1 MNLRSHII
9 SLLVFTLIA
18 LTTSCSDN
26 KDFMPDGDV
35 AMVNLTLQIPG
46 KKAPATRTIPGEDAL
61 NENVINT
68 VDVFLYKVGG
78 ALSGE
83 QPVYHS
89 TDIVVSNYNATD
101 RKATITLSLPL
112 NSYNQLFPSED
123 VVNCDAYIVVNRQA
137 ASGTDNVYPTDDL
150 SMASIKGNTILYAP
164 TFQEREQDPV
174 TFDYSTIAQN
184 SFVMDGFA
192 TITRNN
198 LTLAGTVPVERVAVK
213 VSLIIDGIKDNV
225 EDAGGKFWNADK
237 ENVKITM
244 CSGSNRTYLG
254 TMPTEYIY
262 NPNKSTDLYDVP
274 AIAANV
280 ASGDDLTSKYPFYTY
295 PTNWGTDEES
305 RTYFTLVVN
314 WVRTDDNTITKT
326 TYYEI
331 PVNPAGT
338 YLKRNTYYKI
348 KQKVEVLG
356 STDEESPV
364 VLYPCNYIILDWG
377 NTMIGSGGDTDV
389 DAEISKLKY
398 LVVDETQIEMN
409 NTQSEQLYYF
419 SSDEIEIKNLK
430 VERIDVTGN
439 TAVSSQIANLEN
451 PTAVD
456 NTYTVS
462 SANLKNPVRI
472 SLRKTNDGDDSRT
485 YLLFEHELVNEMS
498 KDSDYSEYVVTF
510 DVQHKGDNTY
520 KETIKIT
527 QYPMIAIVADLNS
540 DYNDDNITNND
551 NANKGYVIINN
562 QTTTDTN
569 WSAVRGLAGSNKNP
583 NRYIVTVNS
592 LTEGAGNEYIIGD
605 PRLKIVDNPTGIVK
619 DDNNR
624 ALTYYYPTNTDE
636 MTRQMIAPQFMMAS
650 SYGVCSNAMEYSEA
664 VKRCATYQEDGYP
677 AGRWRVPTQAEVK
690 YIIQLSGW
698 GVIPVL
704 FNNGS
709 DYWSAHTVV
718 ENNNGV
724 FSTPTST
731 TAYVRCVY
739 DTWYWGK
746 ERVDENTFTYG
757 DKQR

>member
-1 MNLRSHII
+1 MNIRSHII
-9 SLLVFTLIA
+9 SLLIFTLIA

-26 KDFMPDGDV
+26 KEFMPDGDV

-46 KKAPATRTIPGEDAL
+46 KKAPATRTISGEDAL

-123 VVNCDAYIVVNRQA
+123 VVNCDAYIVANRQA

-164 TFQEREQDPV
+164 TFQEREQDQV
-174 TFDYSTIAQN
+174 TFDYNTIAQN

-198 LTLAGTVPVERVAVK
+198 LTLGGTVPVERVAVK

-237 ENVKITM
+237 NNVKITM
-244 CSGSNRTYLG
+244 RSGSNRTYLG

-356 STDEESPV
+356 STEEESPV

-377 NTMIGSGGDTDV
+377 NTMIDSGDTDV
-389 DAEISKLKY
+389 DAEINKLKY

-409 NTQSEQLYYF
+409 NTQSEQIYYF
-419 SSDEIEIKNLK
+419 SSDEVEIKNLK
-430 VERIDVTGN
+430 VEKIDVRGN
-439 TAVSSQIANLEN
+439 TAVSSLLANLAD

-462 SANLKNPVRI
+462 SANLMNPVLI
-472 SLRKTNDGDDSRT
+472 SLQKTNDGDDSRT
-485 YLLFEHELVNEMS
+485 YLFFEHILENEMN
-498 KDSDYSEYVVTF
+498 KDCDYSEYIVTF
-510 DVQHKGDNTY
+510 DVQHIGDNTY

-540 DYNDDNITNND
+540 DYNDDNNTNND
-551 NANKGYVIINN
+551 NAHNGYVIINN
-562 QTTTDTN
+562 QTTTNTT
-569 WSAVRGLAGSNKNP
+569 WSAVHGLTGSNKNP

-592 LTEGAGNEYIIGD
+592 LTEAAGNDYIIGD
-605 PRLKIVDNPTGIVK
+605 PRSKTPKEFANINS
-619 DDNNR
+619 DDNGR
-624 ALTYYYPTNTDE
+624 ALTYYYPTNRDG
-636 MTRQMIAPQFMMAS
+636 MTREMIAPQFMMAS
-650 SYGVCSNAMEYSEA
+650 SYGVCNAMTRDEA
-664 VKRCATYQEDGYP
+664 EKRCATYQEDGYP

-704 FNNGS
+704 FTNGS
-709 DYWSAHTVV
+709 NYWSAHTVV
-718 ENNNGV
+718 QNNNGV
-724 FSTPTST
+724 FSTSTST
-731 TAYVRCVY
+731 SAFVRCVY

-746 ERVDENTFTYG
+746 ERVNGNTFTYG
-757 DKQR
+757 DKER

>member
-1 MNLRSHII
+1 MNIRSHII
-9 SLLVFTLIA
+9 SLLIFTLIA

-46 KKAPATRTIPGEDAL
+46 KKAPATRTISGEDAL

-83 QPVYHS
+83 QPVYYS

-112 NSYNQLFPSED
+112 NSFNLLFPSED

-137 ASGTDNVYPTDDL
+137 ASGDDNVYPTEDL

-164 TFQEREQDPV
+164 TFQEREQHPV
-174 TFDYSTIAQN
+174 TFDYSTIVQN

-225 EDAGGKFWNADK
+225 EDSGGKFWNADK
-237 ENVKITM
+237 TNVKITM

-280 ASGDDLTSKYPFYTY
+280 ASGDDLTTKYPFYTY

-356 STDEESPV
+356 STEEASPV

-377 NTMIGSGGDTDV
+377 NTMIDSGDTDV
-389 DAEISKLKY
+389 DAEINKLKY

-409 NTQSEQLYYF
+409 NTQSEQFYYF

-439 TAVSSQIANLEN
+439 TAVSSLIANLVN

-462 SANLKNPVRI
+462 STKLKNPVKI
-472 SLRKTNDGDDSRT
+472 SLQKTNDGDDSRT
-485 YLLFEHELVNEMS
+485 YLLFEHELVNDMNQ
-498 KDSDYSEYVVTF
+498 DSDYSEYVVTF
-510 DVQHKGDNTY
+510 DVQHIGDNTY

-540 DYNDDNITNND
+540 DYKDDNIANND
-551 NANKGYVIINN
+551 NTNKGYVIINN
-562 QTTTDTN
+562 QTTDNTN
-569 WSAVRGLAGSNKNP
+569 WSAVRGLAGKNKNP

-605 PRLKIVDNPTGIVK
+605 PRSKTVKKFTGINE

-650 SYGVCSNAMEYSEA
+650 SYGVCDGDMGYSDAE
-664 VKRCATYQEDGYP
+664 KRCATYQEDGYP
-677 AGRWRVPTQAEVK
+677 AGRWRVPTQAEAK

-698 GVIPVL
+698 NVIPVL
-704 FNNGS
+704 FNDGS
-709 DYWSAHTVV
+709 NYWSAHTVV
-718 ENNNGV
+718 VNNGGV
-724 FSTPTST
+724 FDTST
-731 TAYVRCVY
+731 STKAFVRCVY